1 MFCDTAEFSGSPFTR
16 KGGEWQE
23 VEVNPRHGMTGSCFE
38 EGDRERHSGERRKK
52 MARVRVNIRPEK
64 TNASARDGGLR

>member
-1 MFCDTAEFSGSPFTR
+1 
-16 KGGEWQE
+16 
-23 VEVNPRHGMTGSCFE
+23 MTGSCFE

-52 MARVRVNIRPEK
+52 MARVRVNVRPEK